1 MPSNPPLSTDKPL
14 SQSKKA
20 QALVIALVN
29 LNLIFFLTPVMGLP
43 LALAT
48 QMVTAVLFL
57 VGIYVG
63 VQGGIEMI
71 QSNKMD
77 YTRTETVSETISKNY
92 VMEYPKSA

>member
-1 MPSNPPLSTDKPL
+1 MLATEKDI

-20 QALVIALVN
+20 KALIIALVN
-29 LNLIFFLTPVMGLP
+29 LNIIFFLTPVMGIP
-43 LALAT
+43 LELAV
-48 QMVTAVLFL
+48 QMITAVLFL

-77 YTRTETVSETISKNY
+77 MSKKTVDINGNY
-92 VMEYPKSA
+92 KMEYSNE